1 MMKHSFFNKN
11 KINDFTLKTMEWSG
25 AMIAVIAAIILALN
39 IAISPWAFVLYFI
52 SSLILA
58 LWGWYKEAYA
68 IALQNVIFIG
78 INSLGIYRWLIVGQ

>member
-1 MMKHSFFNKN
+1 MMKQSILNKN
-11 KINDFTLKTMEWSG
+11 QYSDVSLKIMEWSG

-52 SSLILA
+52 SSVILA
-58 LWGWYKEAYA
+58 FWGWYRGAYA

-78 INSLGIYRWLIVGQ
+78 INSIGIYRWLIIAA

>member
-1 MMKHSFFNKN
+1 MKKLFFIKN
-11 KINDFTLKTMEWSG
+11 QQSISALQIMEWSG
-25 AMIAVIAAIILALN
+25 AMIAVIAAIMMALN
-39 IAISPWAFVLYFI
+39 VSISPWAFVLYFI

-58 LWGWYKEAYA
+58 LWGWYSGAYA